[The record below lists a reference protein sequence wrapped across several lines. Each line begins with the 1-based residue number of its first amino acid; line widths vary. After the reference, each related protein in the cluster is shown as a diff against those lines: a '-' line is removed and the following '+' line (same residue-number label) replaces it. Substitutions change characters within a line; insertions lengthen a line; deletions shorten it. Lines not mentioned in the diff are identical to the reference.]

1 METFLNVIGLFFML
15 SGIVAWGVGILLTWY
30 YWLCQP
36 TKGE

>member
-36 TKGE
+36 LKED

>member
-1 METFLNVIGLFFML
+1 MDTLFNVVGLFFMV
-15 SGIVAWGVGILLTWY
+15 SGVVAWAFGVFLVWY

>member
-1 METFLNVIGLFFML
+1 MDTLFNVVGLFFLL
-15 SGIVAWGVGILLTWY
+15 SGVLAWGIGIFLVWY